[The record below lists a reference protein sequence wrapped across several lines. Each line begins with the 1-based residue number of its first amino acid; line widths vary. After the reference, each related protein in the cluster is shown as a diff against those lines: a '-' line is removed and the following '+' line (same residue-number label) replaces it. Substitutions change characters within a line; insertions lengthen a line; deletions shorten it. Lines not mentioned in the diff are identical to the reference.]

1 MIVADFR
8 INYFVDKLTSCRIDM
23 SACRLSYCKD
33 NINFSKPRLFISIFY
48 EIVAYFC
55 KKPYI
60 CKQ

>member
-1 MIVADFR
+1 M
-8 INYFVDKLTSCRIDM
+8 DKLTSCRIDM

-33 NINFSKPRLFISIFY
+33 NINFLKPRLFISIFY
-48 EIVAYFC
+48 EIVAYIC